1 VAGRRRSDR
10 LGTASDTKKREH
22 AERAIMRL
30 SISGLAGRG
39 AVAAAV
45 LAAQLAVAQAEST
58 LKVALHSDLKII
70 DPVWTTALIST
81 HHGFMIYDTL
91 FALDEKLEVKPQMV
105 ERWSVSDDK
114 LTWTFTLRDGLAWH
128 DGAPVTAED
137 CVASLKRWAARD
149 GMAQKLMSFVA
160 ELKAAD
166 SNTFIMRLKEPYGL
180 VLATLGKPTSNV
192 PFMMP
197 KRVAET
203 DPNTQITDTTGSG
216 PFIFKKEQ
224 WKPGEKAVYLKN
236 PNYKPRPEP
245 PSGFAGGKVVKVD
258 RVEWVWIADPQTQLN
273 ALINGEIDFIEAP
286 PHDLL
291 GLAQA
296 DPNIAFSV
304 VAPMGRQYA
313 FRFNVLHKPFDNAKI
328 RQAVAYAL
336 NQRDF
341 LEATI
346 GNPKYYLEC
355 KSLYPCGSPL
365 ETSKGWEDK
374 LKSDVAKA
382 RHLLE
387 EAGYDGTPVVLMQS
401 TDISSLSNLAPV
413 AKSLLEKA
421 GFKVDLQAMDWQT
434 LVARRAKKDPPASGG
449 WSVYLTS
456 WGSVDVLD
464 PVSTNFL
471 NASCA
476 QATFGWPCDQ
486 ELEGLRDAFAKA
498 TDPAKQKTLAEA
510 VSQRAAEYPT
520 HIVLGQYLQPSAF
533 RKNISGVLVATN
545 VAFWNI
551 EKK

>member
-1 VAGRRRSDR
+1 
-10 LGTASDTKKREH
+10 
-22 AERAIMRL
+22 MRL
-30 SISGLAGRG
+30 SKLGLAGRS
-39 AVAAAV
+39 VLVAAV
-45 LAAQLAVAQAEST
+45 LAAHLAIVPAASAEST
-58 LKVALHSDLKII
+58 LKVSLHSDLKII
-70 DPVWTTALIST
+70 DPIWTTALIST

-91 FALDEKLEVKPQMV
+91 FALDEKLAVKPQMV
-105 ERWSVSDDK
+105 ETWSVSEDK
-114 LTWTFTLRDGLAWH
+114 LTWTFNLRDGLEWH
-128 DGAPVTAED
+128 DGTAVTAED

-149 GMAQKLMSFVA
+149 GMAQKLMSFVG
-160 ELKAAD
+160 ELKATDAK
-166 SNTFIMRLKEPYGL
+166 TFVMRLKEPYGL

-216 PFIFKKEQ
+216 PFIFKKDE

-236 PNYKPRPEP
+236 PKYKPRPEP
-245 PSGFAGGKVVKVD
+245 PSGFAGAKLAKVD
-258 RVEWVWIADPQTQLN
+258 RVEWVWIADPQTQVN
-273 ALINGEIDFIEAP
+273 ALSNGEIDFIEAP

-291 GLAQA
+291 PLVGT
-296 DPNIAFSV
+296 DPNIRFLV

-336 NQRDF
+336 NQKDF

-346 GNPKYYLEC
+346 GNTKYYVLC

-365 ETSKGWEDK
+365 ETGKGWEDK
-374 LKSDVAKA
+374 LESNAAKA
-382 RHLLE
+382 KELLAQ
-387 EAGYDGTPVVLMQS
+387 AGYDGTPVVLMQS
-401 TDISSLSNLAPV
+401 TDIASLSNLAPV

-434 LVARRAKKDPPASGG
+434 LVARRAKKDAPTAGG
-449 WSVYLTS
+449 WNVYLTS

-471 NASCA
+471 NASCEK
-476 QATFGWPCDQ
+476 ATFGWPCDP
-486 ELEGLRDAFAKA
+486 ELERLRDAFAKE
-498 TDPAKQKTLAEA
+498 TDAGKQKVLAEA

-520 HIVLGQYLQPSAF
+520 HVVLGQYLQPSAF
-533 RKNISGVLVATN
+533 RKNIEGVLVATN
-545 VAFWNI
+545 VVFWNV